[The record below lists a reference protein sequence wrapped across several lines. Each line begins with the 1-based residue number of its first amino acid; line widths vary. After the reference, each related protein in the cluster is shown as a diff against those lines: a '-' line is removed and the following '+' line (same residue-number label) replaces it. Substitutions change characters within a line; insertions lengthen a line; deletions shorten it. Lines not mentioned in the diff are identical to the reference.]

1 MGKSAKHAHL
11 NDVHNMWLSRHGQW
25 LLSLFGNSSQ
35 KFDKTPEQKTYPYV
49 PTTHGP
55 QLACLFHWFA
65 KTLIKPTNN
74 KSMGAHEWLGH
85 RVSFFLCVFS
95 IGKGFTS

>member
-1 MGKSAKHAHL
+1 MRKSAKHAHL
-11 NDVHNMWLSRHGQW
+11 NDVHDMWLSRHGQW

-35 KFDKTPEQKTYPYV
+35 KFDKTPKQKTYPYV

-74 KSMGAHEWLGH
+74 KSMGAHEWLEH
-85 RVSFFLCVFS
+85 RVSFFCVFS
-95 IGKGFTS
+95 VGKGFTS